1 MQPYD
6 LRIIDKEDLMPKK
19 SSKKAVDP
27 KRKRKGTVKDLP
39 PRSQRGDADAVKGG
53 RKRPSCIPM

>member
-1 MQPYD
+1 
-6 LRIIDKEDLMPKK
+6 MPRK
-19 SSKKAVDP
+19 SSKQAVEP